1 MTDPKNHD
9 APWIDAHLDLTY
21 VALDRAPNA
30 PDLSAE
36 PDRAKASV
44 SWNSL
49 ARGRVRAC
57 LGTIFTAFG
66 EPDDPC
72 GYVDHDDLEGAHR
85 AGMRQL
91 ELYETWERAG
101 LIRIARSI
109 TDVDAALAGEGPP
122 AVVLLMECA
131 DPIRRPDEAASWVE
145 RGVSMVGLSW
155 SAGSRYSGG
164 NGRAGGLTTAGR
176 ELVAALDEAGAA
188 HDVSHLADQSV
199 DDLLACARGP
209 IASTHS
215 NARSVHG
222 TGRVATRN
230 LSADHA
236 VEIAARGGV
245 AGINLFTRFLTD
257 RDEAEVADVVAHA
270 NSLAEAFGRER
281 IGLGSDLDGGF
292 GPDLMPSGIDGPEDL
307 DRLLAALEDGGW
319 SKDERAGFRCG
330 AWRSFLGRIPRLS
343 PANG

>member
-1 MTDPKNHD
+1 MTNQTHHVD
-9 APWIDAHLDLTY
+9 PWIDAHLDLTY
-21 VALDRAPNA
+21 VALDRAPDA
-30 PDLSAE
+30 PDLSVE
-36 PDRAKASV
+36 PDRSKASV

-66 EPDDPC
+66 EPEDPC
-72 GYVDHDDLEGAHR
+72 GYLDHDDLEGAHR

-91 ELYETWERAG
+91 ELYESWERAG

-109 TDVDAALAGEGPP
+109 TDVDRALAGEGPP
-122 AVVLLMECA
+122 AVALLMECA
-131 DPIRRPDEAASWVE
+131 DPIRGPEEAELWVE
-145 RGVSMVGLSW
+145 RGVAMVGLSW

-164 NGRAGGLTTAGR
+164 NGRAGGLTPAGR

-188 HDVSHLADQSV
+188 HDVSHLADDSV
-199 DDLLACARGP
+199 DDLLECARGP

-215 NARSVHG
+215 NARSIHG
-222 TGRVATRN
+222 TGRVSTRN

-236 VEIAARGGV
+236 REIAARGGV

-257 RDEAEVADVVAHA
+257 RDDADIADVLAHA

-292 GPDLMPSGIDGPEDL
+292 GPDRLPRGIDGPEDL
-307 DRLLAALEDGGW
+307 DRLLGALEDGGW
-319 SKDERAGFRCG
+319 STGERAAFRCG
-330 AWRSFLGRIPRLS
+330 AWHSFLARIPRLR
-343 PANG
+343 PADD